1 MKSYIIAFLACGLMM
16 ASCSDEKA
24 TQPTA
29 AFSVDASELSVNQS
43 VTVHFTGNAD
53 NVVIFPGD
61 SGQDYELRNE
71 NNTGLVVNK
80 GLFTYAYSTPGLYK
94 MVCVATNHADA
105 GLSILTDTCSTW
117 IRVIDDETEITKI
130 SAYPVVRD
138 EIFATQSNESDWLMA
153 FPRKMRYQ
161 SSNPAVTLSR
171 KLKFYTKSASTKVSV
186 DGVEFSAAKSYDL
199 SKVLNIT
206 AESYEGSLREYKLHT
221 LYYGEFKTFNVAG
234 VKGEIER
241 DPFDYN
247 NYVINIS
254 APAGTD
260 IKALKPT
267 FTLFA
272 DNEKV
277 YIDDQEQISG
287 ESVVDFTN
295 PVTYRFVTTSTVNP
309 EITVESTCVV
319 TINK

>member
-29 AFSVDASELSVNQS
+29 AFSVDASELSVNES
-43 VTVHFTGNAD
+43 VTVHFTGNAE

-61 SGQDYELRNE
+61 SGQDYELINE

-105 GLSILTDTCSTW
+105 GLSILSDTCSTW

-161 SSNPAVTLSR
+161 SGNPAVTLSR

-206 AESYEGSLREYKLHT
+206 AE
-221 LYYGEFKTFNVAG
+221 TFNVAG

-260 IKALKPT
+260 VKALKPT

-319 TINK
+319 NINK